1 MSRKIE
7 IQRGKRI
14 ASNNAHVE
22 AFCMSHQASCVL
34 ESPLAVPNMKSPI
47 GLAFALILSATSLNA
62 EPAPEEKC
70 NDANSTAEIVE
81 CLATQTAIW
90 GRRLSTAYQ
99 KRMNSLAARRRDW
112 LRNAQRLW
120 IQFRDANCAYFAS
133 GEGSIA
139 RIEAS
144 QCLLRLT
151 AARAQ
156 ELEADG

>member
-1 MSRKIE
+1 MGGTHLRP
-7 IQRGKRI
+7 R
-14 ASNNAHVE
+14 
-22 AFCMSHQASCVL
+22 SC
-34 ESPLAVPNMKSPI
+34 A
-47 GLAFALILSATSLNA
+47 
-62 EPAPEEKC
+62 
-70 NDANSTAEIVE
+70 
-81 CLATQTAIW
+81 QTAIW
-90 GRRLSTAYQ
+90 DRRLNTAYQ